1 MFYKTKAYLILCF
14 DVKIN
19 CNAIQLGDDIMK
31 KATALLLSVIM
42 VLSALP
48 VMSVPSF
55 AEDETVYEVSTWEEL
70 DAAFR
75 IANYDGAEY
84 TVKLMN
90 NLYFSAIDTARTA
103 TYVKMTEIFGGIVTF
118 DFNGHTLSCS
128 DTVSETDLDYCLS
141 DFLRIDMHQID
152 ADTGSVL
159 RFTDSVGGGGISMV
173 SKRGKDSQLAALHV
187 AHNKWYKKFG
197 YLQSSSK
204 CDNVVIFDGGTY
216 TLTASCT
223 KFGRGTLNRENAYR
237 GTVIVDEVQATVNGG
252 TFIAQGDGTGVDEC
266 YRELSALASACSITN
281 PSGIFSSTK
290 MDFIPNCYAG
300 SLVINGGLFQSV
312 GYSVHH
318 FDKGNSSG
326 YSGPTVNSTGC
337 MLFPKIYGGTFVGR
351 MGFVGMTFTYNDG
364 YSDFREKAASDI
376 IKVSANTVVKGKT
389 QSNSN
394 INGLDGLTLGDL
406 HNVKTLYIVSEDFL
420 NFRTKPVAD
429 SFPATLERDTLQ
441 SDTFE
446 ALYDIPSY
454 MSGMPVST
462 EITITP
468 VGGNTVTV
476 NSDSYTV
483 NYANYPDGLTVN
495 IKTTF
500 TLGGENTVAERTYV
514 IDVTEAPQAADI
526 ISNPTSVTVEP
537 GEWAQATVIADHATA
552 YNWQYNMG
560 GTWVNLSDYAPLLS
574 GNGTEI
580 EGYSTPT
587 LRVKIN
593 AISSERFRCR
603 VTGTDGTVKTVPN
616 SSGIYFDF
624 GKKPTVSSFEGGE
637 YLSGGDA
644 AFTLKAKYLDASNAD
659 TVKWYIADRSGGS
672 LAIRT
677 VDEFCADEGLTY
689 DKITQ
694 PKLNRA
700 IIVFHGVTSA
710 KVYKC
715 SLCYELT
722 NTIGTVDVNVDD
734 AIGCL
739 PFTLTVIKP
748 TITSGLENK
757 TCIEGQTLVFSF
769 SADNMNNGNWE
780 FERDDGDGNIDYFSV
795 DDMEALFP
803 ECTFTQSFT
812 NGDTATLTVTNA
824 RTGLMDYVLH
834 GYAEGVNGTTSAG
847 FSLVSVREAFSDEIY
862 GDITSLW
869 LDTDEILVQLIPEG
883 YTEAAY
889 ETSATGNFASYS
901 FTGVSSGTY
910 TLRVI
915 KRYHLVY
922 ETQVTLANVGKIVNV
937 ELTAKGD
944 FDADGYFDLDDY
956 AFIRNYIEGTGT
968 LDGNQMLLA
977 DLQSDTAVDA
987 FDLFIL
993 DKGINNL
1000 I

>member
-1 MFYKTKAYLILCF
+1 
-14 DVKIN
+14 
-19 CNAIQLGDDIMK
+19 MK
-31 KATALLLSVIM
+31 KRVLSIILSL
-42 VLSALP
+42 VLVVSALP
-48 VMSVPSF
+48 LAAVGSY
-55 AEDETVYEVSTWEEL
+55 AEDEVVYEVHTWEEL

-141 DFLRIDMHQID
+141 DFLRIDLHQID

-318 FDKGNSSG
+318 FDKGGSSG
-326 YSGPTVNSTGC
+326 YSGPSVNSTGC

-364 YSDFREKAASDI
+364 YSDFRQKAASDI
-376 IKVSANTVVKGKT
+376 IKASANTVVKGKK
-389 QSNSN
+389 QNNSN

-406 HNVKTLYIVSEDFL
+406 HNVKTFYVVSEDFL
-420 NFRTKPVAD
+420 NFRTNPVAE
-429 SFPATLERDTLQ
+429 SFPATLERDTSQ

-446 ALYDIPSY
+446 ALYNIPSY
-454 MSGMPVST
+454 MYGMPVST
-462 EITITP
+462 EIKITP
-468 VGGNTVTV
+468 VGGSTLTV

-500 TLGGENTVAERTYV
+500 TIGGEDTVAERTYV
-514 IDVTEAPQAADI
+514 IDVTEAPQAANI
-526 ISNPTSVTVEP
+526 ISNPTSATVEP

-560 GTWVNLSDYAPLLS
+560 GAWVNLSQYASLLS

-587 LRVKIN
+587 LRVKVN

-603 VTGTDGTVKTVPN
+603 VTGTDGTITTVPH
-616 SSGIYFDF
+616 SSGIYFNF

-722 NTIGTVDVNVDD
+722 NTIGTVNVNVDD
-734 AIGCL
+734 AIGYL

-748 TITSGLENK
+748 TITAPIEDV
-757 TCIEGQTLVFSF
+757 TVIEGQTLSFSF
-769 SADNMNNGNWE
+769 RADNMTNGNWE

-795 DDMEALFP
+795 DDMKALFP

-812 NGDTATLTVTNA
+812 NGDTATLTVSNA
-824 RTGLMDYVLH
+824 RTGLMDYTLH

-847 FSLVSVREAFSDEIY
+847 FANIYVREAQNDDVY
-862 GDITSLW
+862 GDVLSHYSN
-869 LDTDEILVQLIPEG
+869 TDEIIVQLIPAG
-883 YTEAAY
+883 YSEAAY
-889 ETSATGNFASYS
+889 ETVVSGNSTSYV
-901 FTGVSSGTY
+901 FNNVAEGTY
-910 TLRVI
+910 TLRAVKKYHVI
-915 KRYHLVY
+915 EEIQVVKGSLAVSQNVY
-922 ETQVTLANVGKIVNV
+922 LRLLGDMDEDGTVEFEDYVVVRTYIRGVITLNDDDLKIAN
-937 ELTAKGD
+937 
-944 FDADGYFDLDDY
+944 FDRDG
-956 AFIRNYIEGTGT
+956 T
-968 LDGNQMLLA
+968 
-977 DLQSDTAVDA
+977 VDA
-987 FDLFIL
+987 FDLFFI
-993 DKGINNL
+993 DKFINGL
-1000 I
+1000 TD